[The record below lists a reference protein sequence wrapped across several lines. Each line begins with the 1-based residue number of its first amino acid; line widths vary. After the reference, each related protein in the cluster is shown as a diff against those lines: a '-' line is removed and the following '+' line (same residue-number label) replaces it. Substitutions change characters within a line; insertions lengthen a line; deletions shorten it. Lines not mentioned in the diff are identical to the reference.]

1 MGPRLRGDDVLMCGH
16 FAEESTMVPLSS
28 RASVSEAR
36 DPHSAVSRYCCGVWV
51 PAFAGTTCWRRH
63 QHNKKRKHL
72 GGALLLR
79 ILSIISRAAVIIGT
93 IVAIVETLHRW

>member
-1 MGPRLRGDDVLMCGH
+1 MGPRLRGDDVL
-16 FAEESTMVPLSS
+16 AAP
-28 RASVSEAR
+28 
-36 DPHSAVSRYCCGVWV
+36 SAQQK
-51 PAFAGTTCWRRH
+51 T
-63 QHNKKRKHL
+63 KHL